1 MTGGLHKK
9 GLEKTTI
16 AGQPLVS
23 IITVVLNGEKH
34 IEQTIK
40 SVLVQSY
47 SNIEYLIIDG
57 GSVDGTLSI
66 IKKYEDKIDYWQS
79 EKDKGIYF
87 AMNQGISLAK
97 GEIIGI
103 LNADDFYLE
112 NAVTN
117 IIETHHKYNA
127 DIYYGDMLL
136 VKDNSAVSSENKMK
150 PDISKMNEK
159 PSVFHPTCFV
169 KKSVYDKIGL
179 FDTQFKISSD
189 YEFLLRCIRKN
200 FKFQYVPHSIT
211 GFRAGGMSTSCASNI
226 EGYKIMKMHKT
237 GYHKA
242 VIFRGIKCY
251 VKTFLKKIIHLKG
264 KK

>member
-1 MTGGLHKK
+1 MKGGLRLK
-9 GLEKTTI
+9 GKEKS
-16 AGQPLVS
+16 ASAQGPLVS

-40 SVLVQSY
+40 SVLNQTY

-57 GSVDGTLSI
+57 GSKDRTLDI
-66 IKKYEDKIDYWQS
+66 LKRYEDKIDYWKS
-79 EKDKGIYF
+79 EPDKGIYF
-87 AMNQGISLAK
+87 AMNKGISLSK
-97 GEIIGI
+97 GKIIGI
-103 LNADDFYLE
+103 LNADDFYME
-112 NAVTN
+112 DAVTK
-117 IIETHHKYNA
+117 IIEAHCKQEA

-136 VKDNSAVSSENKMK
+136 VEENTSASPKNRMK

-159 PSVFHPTCFV
+159 PAIFHPTCFV
-169 KKSVYDKIGL
+169 KESVYEKAGL

-189 YEFLLRCIRKN
+189 YDFLLRCIRKN
-200 FKFQYVPHSIT
+200 FKFHYVPEVIT
-211 GFRAGGMSTSCASNI
+211 AFRAGGISASCASNI

-237 GYHKA
+237 GYHRA

-251 VKTFLKKIIHLKG
+251 VKTFLKKILHLK